1 MVPRTDPATWTV
13 DTLVTVVNVGDLRYN
28 EVKKFVIARC
38 MALNNH
44 GGDSTQMMTR
54 FQKDM
59 DLVVQQTPL
68 ELQRGVQAEVHEA
81 MELMKQQLAFQSVIA
96 KVATQ
101 RNKTLADQVKVT
113 TSNAKLRQATLISD
127 DALKEADA
135 LAERLLAKRKRDAE
149 QQETK
154 RAKHEATESLAK
166 EQTRTAEL
174 KKEIQVEKNR
184 TWFSRAQDAI
194 KNATEW
200 VERNAADLLA
210 RDEDPAEEGDGGAGD
225 GAACPPPGAACPPP
239 GAAGPGGPA

>member
-1 MVPRTDPATWTV
+1 MMTLVPRTDPATWTV

-38 MALNNH
+38 MALNDG
-44 GGDSTQMMTR
+44 GGDSAQMMTC
-54 FQKDM
+54 FQNEM
-59 DLVVQQTPL
+59 ELVAQQTPL
-68 ELQRGVQAEVHEA
+68 ELQRGVRAEVTEG
-81 MELMKQQLAFQSVIA
+81 MEEVKQRLALVSTIA
-96 KVATQ
+96 KVATL

-113 TSNAKLRQATLISD
+113 TSNAKLRQATLMND
-127 DALKEADA
+127 DALKEVNA
-135 LAERLLAKRKRDAE
+135 LAERLLEKRRRDAE
-149 QQETK
+149 KQETK
-154 RAKHEATESLAK
+154 KAKHEATESLAK

-225 GAACPPPGAACPPP
+225 GAACPPPGAA
-239 GAAGPGGPA
+239 GPGGPA

>member
-1 MVPRTDPATWTV
+1 MTWVNRTDPATWTV
-13 DTLVTVVNVGDLRYN
+13 DTLVTVVKEGDLRYN
-28 EVKKFVIARC
+28 EVKKFVLARC
-38 MALNNH
+38 KALNDN
-44 GGDSTQMMTR
+44 GGDSTQMMAR
-54 FQKDM
+54 FQKEM
-59 DLVVQQTPL
+59 DVVLQQTPPD
-68 ELQRGVQAEVHEA
+68 LQKGVQAEAREA
-81 MELMKQQLAFQSVIA
+81 MDIVKQQLAFQSDVA

-113 TSNAKLRQATLISD
+113 TSNAKLRQATLMND
-127 DALKEADA
+127 DALKEMDA

-184 TWFSRAQDAI
+184 GWYARAQDAI

-200 VERNAADLLA
+200 AERKAADLLA
-210 RDEDPAEEGDGGAGD
+210 RDEDPAEEGDGGGGD
-225 GAACPPPGAACPPP
+225 GAACPPP

>member
-1 MVPRTDPATWTV
+1 MTWVNRTDPATWTV
-13 DTLVTVVNVGDLRYN
+13 DTLVNLVKVGDLRYN
-28 EVKKFVIARC
+28 EVKKFALARSK
-38 MALNNH
+38 ALNND
-44 GGDSTQMMTR
+44 GGDSAQMMVR
-54 FQKDM
+54 FQKEI
-59 DLVVQQTPL
+59 DLVIQHTPL
-68 ELQRGVQAEVHEA
+68 ELQTGVHAEVREA
-81 MELMKQQLAFQSVIA
+81 MDLIKQQLAVQSDVA

-113 TSNAKLRQATLISD
+113 TSNAKLRQATLMND
-127 DALKEADA
+127 DALKEVQA

-166 EQTRTAEL
+166 EQTRMAEL

-184 TWFSRAQDAI
+184 TLFGRAQDAI

-200 VERNAADLLA
+200 AERKVADLLA
-210 RDEDPAEEGDGGAGD
+210 RDEDPAEEGDGSAGD
-225 GAACPPPGAACPPP
+225 GAACPPP